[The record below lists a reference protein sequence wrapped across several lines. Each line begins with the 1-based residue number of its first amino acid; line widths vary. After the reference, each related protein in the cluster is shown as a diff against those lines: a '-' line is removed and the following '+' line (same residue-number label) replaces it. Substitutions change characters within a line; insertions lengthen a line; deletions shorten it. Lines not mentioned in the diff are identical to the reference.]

1 METLA
6 ADPINILLVDDQ
18 PQKLLAYEAMLSGLG
33 QRLIRAHSGNQA
45 FEILLNE
52 EIAVILLDVNM
63 PGMDGFEAAA
73 MIRQHP
79 RFAKTPIIFVTAV
92 NTTDLDRIR
101 GYEIGAVDYVSVPVI
116 PEILRAKVSVFVEL
130 HRKKREL
137 ERANQS
143 LHEAEQRMRAVLETA
158 NDAIITIDSTSIIQT
173 VNPAAERIFGYS
185 PAELIGKNFEGPD
198 GALGARNMTK
208 QWPPEQRQIGTLRD

>member
-1 METLA
+1 METMA

-33 QRLIRAHSGNQA
+33 ERLVRARSGNEA
-45 FEILLNE
+45 FEILLHE

-63 PGMDGFEAAA
+63 PGMDGFETAA
-73 MIRQHP
+73 MIREHP

-116 PEILRAKVSVFVEL
+116 PEILRAKVSVFLEL
-130 HRKKREL
+130 HRKSLALEIQTQALRESEGRL
-137 ERANQS
+137 RGILDAAS
-143 LHEAEQRMRAVLETA
+143 
-158 NDAIITIDSTSIIQT
+158 DAIITVDPDGLILSI
-173 VNPAAERIFGYS
+173 NPATERIFGYS
-185 PAELIGKNFEGPD
+185 
-198 GALGARNMTK
+198 
-208 QWPPEQRQIGTLRD
+208 